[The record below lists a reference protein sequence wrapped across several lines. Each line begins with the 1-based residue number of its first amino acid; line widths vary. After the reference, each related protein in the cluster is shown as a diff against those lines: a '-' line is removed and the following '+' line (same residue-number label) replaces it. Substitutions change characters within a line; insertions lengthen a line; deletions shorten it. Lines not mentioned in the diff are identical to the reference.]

1 MLVENCQTYKQI
13 GIHLMK
19 KLEKIELIDMIGREL
34 QERMKFTEIDGYFKS
49 YGIPTDHQPSY
60 NSKYVYVK
68 EVLPKVKDE
77 IVLEIASELGI
88 DHKAVLS
95 IPTVKESEATFW
107 KPGHFKLFVSHL
119 ASFKITIGILKAELE
134 KYGIS
139 SFVAHEDI
147 EPTKQWQDEIEKGL
161 FSMDAFCAV
170 LMPGFKESNW
180 TDQEIGVAV
189 GRNVLIIP
197 LRRGLDPYGFIGK
210 YQGFQ
215 AIGKNIGQVAE
226 GIFEIISSNDKTKA
240 KYINILVELLLLSN
254 TANQG
259 IERLNALKKIKDLSL
274 EKVEYLQDK
283 IIENENLKNT
293 RFLNPFNEIAWK
305 YKLDGLSLKSFE
317 KKKEEDYDDL
327 PF

>member
-1 MLVENCQTYKQI
+1 
-13 GIHLMK
+13 MK
-19 KLEKIELIDMIGREL
+19 KLQKIELINKIGREL
-34 QERMKFTEIDGYFKS
+34 QERMKFDEIDAYFES

-77 IVLEIASELGI
+77 IVLEIASELEI
-88 DHKAVLS
+88 EHKAVSS
-95 IPTVKESEATFW
+95 IPIKVKESEATFW

-119 ASFKITIGILKAELE
+119 ASFKKTIGILKAELE

-170 LMPGFKESNW
+170 LMDGFKESNW
-180 TDQEIGVAV
+180 TDQEVGVAV

-197 LRRGLDPYGFIGK
+197 IRRGLDPYGFIGK

-215 AIGKNIGQVAE
+215 AIGKNVGQVAE
-226 GIFEIISSNDKTKA
+226 GIFEIISSNEKTKS
-240 KYINILVELLLLSN
+240 KYLNTLVELILLSN

-259 IERLNALKKIKDLSL
+259 IERLKALKKIKDLPKD
-274 EKVEYLQDK
+274 KVEYLQDK
-283 IIENENLKNT
+283 ITDNENLKQT
-293 RFLNPFNEIAWK
+293 RFLNPFNEIAWE

-317 KKKEEDYDDL
+317 KAKEEDYDDL